1 MKRQLTQKEKQYLA
15 DLHYDGEGDEFYHKY
30 QNMWIAVVNK
40 QVIAYGENLRRVEEE
55 ASRKTGKPQ
64 KEIAVQFVESI
75 GAIF

>member
-15 DLHYDGEGDEFYHKY
+15 DLHYDGEGDEFYRKY

-40 QVIAYGENLRRVEEE
+40 QVVAYGENLRRVEEE
-55 ASRKTGKPQ
+55 ASRKTGKP
-64 KEIAVQFVESI
+64 KEDIAVKFVESI

>member
-15 DLHYDGEGDEFYHKY
+15 DLHYDGEGDEFYRKY

-40 QVIAYGENLRRVEEE
+40 QVVAYGENLRRVEEE
-55 ASRKTGKPQ
+55 ASRKTGKPRE
-64 KEIAVQFVESI
+64 EIAVQFIESI

>member
-15 DLHYDGEGDEFYHKY
+15 DLHYDGGGDEFYHKY

-40 QVIAYGENLRRVEEE
+40 QVVAYGENLRKVEEK
-55 ASRKTGKPQ
+55 ASRKIGKPRE
-64 KEIAVQFVESI
+64 EIAVQFVESI